1 MDIGI
6 LLGLLRTCVG
16 SRRGESSLAARRS
29 GATRSTPS
37 RASRRLAEEAGKKA
51 TARSLDAFRCVE
63 AGWALMRV
71 FRFGL
76 LLQDRRKSDYW
87 DRPLN
92 LISGMLSKR
101 PPVHQEVTCLLLPG
115 RRTGLNEEFVHLK
128 NMTF

>member
-51 TARSLDAFRCVE
+51 TARLWTHSVVSRRA
-63 AGWALMRV
+63 
-71 FRFGL
+71 GL
-76 LLQDRRKSDYW
+76 LCVFFSSAYYYKIGE
-87 DRPLN
+87 N
-92 LISGMLSKR
+92 LTIGTD
-101 PPVHQEVTCLLLPG
+101 P
-115 RRTGLNEEFVHLK
+115 
-128 NMTF
+128 